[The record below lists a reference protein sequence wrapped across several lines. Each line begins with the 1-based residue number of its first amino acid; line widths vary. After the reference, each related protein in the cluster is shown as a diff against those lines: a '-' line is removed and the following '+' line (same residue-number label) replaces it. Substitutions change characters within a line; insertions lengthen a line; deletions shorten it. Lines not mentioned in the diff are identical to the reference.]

1 MPGEP
6 QSRGPRYAA
15 DYARRVVRALRGGHM
30 AGGDRCGSG
39 ERMALPP
46 LASDCAEG
54 RLS

>member
-1 MPGEP
+1 MRGDP
-6 QSRGPRYAA
+6 QNNGPSYAA
-15 DYARRVVRALRGGHM
+15 ADARRVVRALRGGHM
-30 AGGDRCGSG
+30 AGGDRWGSG